1 MPLSFSTSNIRF
13 RATYAITAT
22 PTLTFTDLI
31 QTDYNALYGWTTA
44 NVKGILKITDPAGTV
59 IYANVGWSSTTPSFT
74 SPDIVGSVPTWAKT
88 GITLALDEDDNVVK
102 GDYVFE
108 YWLTNGV
115 SNYYFSKTYDFQ
127 YVTPDVDIELTV
139 SCRTSELS
147 SEDVTEYDIDG
158 ISPTITRTHTI
169 TQPIGGGMSPV
180 PGSTSDALRTIGGGS
195 TDSTRLWT
203 GTWQTS
209 ISSILSYNMETWGT
223 YTWVVITETVTGYDS
238 IEVACD
244 DCGCVVNSCIQNLIE
259 QWKTALLTNGRRA
272 GELQV
277 SLIKLLSAWMNYQM
291 AERCGDDYSTFCDEI
306 RSIVVSENCLCAD
319 DADDSPHVIIPW
331 GGTSTTIISGGG
343 GNWSS
348 GTTAPSGGSSG
359 DYYIYYDVPLTF
371 MEIYE
376 NSGGTWT
383 SLGNLVQ
390 AGPTGPSGLDGSQ
403 IFNSAID
410 PVVGDGVN
418 GDYHFNS
425 ATNHLWYKTGGVWTD
440 LGLLGATGPT
450 GPPSAGPSGPTG
462 PQGSLIY
469 NSASNPVVGSG
480 NDGDY
485 HLNTATN
492 HLWYKTGGTWTDI
505 GLLGETGPAGPAVT
519 GPTGPIV
526 TGPIG
531 TPGSQIYNSTIDPVV
546 GTGTDGDYHINTA
559 TDHLWYKTG
568 GAWTDLGPMGST
580 GPSGASIT
588 GPTGPT
594 GPANILYEATATIT
608 ATQLKTSVGSALTIT
623 LLAAPSAGT
632 SLDVVSV
639 EAQMLPI
646 GSAYT
651 SGSDGKIYWDGDT
664 QSYMTVPQAFIQS
677 SGGALCTIIHAANAV
692 RNGFAKALKMSFTA
706 DFATGDGR
714 LVLHILYRIVS
725 VPT

>member
-44 NVKGILKITDPAGTV
+44 NVKGILKVTDPAGTV
-59 IYANVGWSSTTPSFT
+59 IYANAGWSSTAPSFT

-88 GITLALDEDDNVVK
+88 GITLALNEDDNVVK
-102 GDYVFE
+102 GNYVFE

-223 YTWVVITETVTGYDS
+223 STWVVITETVTGYDS

-277 SLIKLLSAWMNYQM
+277 SLLKLLSAWMNYQM
-291 AERCGDDYSTFCDEI
+291 AERCGEDYSTFCDEI
-306 RSIVVSENCLCAD
+306 RSIVVSENCLCSD
-319 DADDSPHVIIPW
+319 DSDDSPHVIIPW

-390 AGPTGPSGLDGSQ
+390 AGPTGPTG
-403 IFNSAID
+403 AI
-410 PVVGDGVN
+410 
-418 GDYHFNS
+418 
-425 ATNHLWYKTGGVWTD
+425 
-440 LGLLGATGPT
+440 GATGP
-450 GPPSAGPSGPTG
+450 AG
-462 PQGSLIY
+462 
-469 NSASNPVVGSG
+469 AS
-480 NDGDY
+480 
-485 HLNTATN
+485 
-492 HLWYKTGGTWTDI
+492 
-505 GLLGETGPAGPAVT
+505 VT
-519 GPTGPIV
+519 GPTGPSGAGT
-526 TGPIG
+526 TGPTG
-531 TPGSQIYNSTIDPVV
+531 AAGSQIYNSTIDPVV
-546 GTGTDGDYHINTA
+546 GTGNNGDYHINTT

-568 GAWTDLGPMGST
+568 GVWVDKGAMGGDTGPTGPTGPTGAGGTGSAGPTGPAGAVGAAGATGPT
-580 GPSGASIT
+580 GPSVI

-594 GPANILYEATATIT
+594 GPANILYEATATVT

-623 LLAAPSAGT
+623 LLAAPAAGT
-632 SLDVVSV
+632 SIDVVSV

-646 GSAYT
+646 GAAYT

-677 SGGALCTIIHAANAV
+677 SGDALCTIIHAANAV